1 MSLYVSLL
9 SSSATLPTTSYSSAA
24 GIDLYSSKR
33 VVLEAKGFALIPTGI
48 SISLPSGTYGQI
60 FSRSG
65 LTVKKRLFT
74 GAGVIDPDYRG
85 EVQVAMFNFSEE
97 EVILEEGERVAQLVL
112 LHYTSPKIVKI
123 EREDQLA
130 MDENNENNENN
141 EVRGEK
147 GFGSS
152 GK

>member
-9 SSSATLPTTSYSSAA
+9 SPSATLPTTSYSSAA
-24 GIDLYSSKR
+24 GVDLYSSKK
-33 VVLEAKGFALIPTGI
+33 VVLEPKGFALIPTGI
-48 SISLPSGTYGQI
+48 SVSLPFGTYGQI

-65 LTVKKRLFT
+65 LTVKKQLFT

-85 EVQVAMFNFSEE
+85 EVQVAMFNFSQE
-97 EVILEEGERVAQLVL
+97 EVVLEEGERIAQMVL
-112 LHYTSPKIVKI
+112 LHYTSPKIIQI

-130 MDENNENNENN
+130 MDNKENKED
-141 EVRGEK
+141 VRGEK
-147 GFGSS
+147 GFGST